1 MVAKKIENN
10 VFIFAVE
17 NAFLH
22 KGKASEGAVLGK
34 ALSSD
39 PSLKD
44 DIVKLRTHIS
54 KAVKDANKLSID
66 EMETLLRKENP
77 DFFEKKEIAER
88 ELPELPGAEMGKV
101 VTRLAPEPNGYLH
114 IGHAVSFFFNHY
126 YAKKYSGKL
135 ILRFEDTNPEKEST
149 EYYDA
154 IKEDLAWL
162 GIKYDK
168 IKRNSDDIELFYKH
182 AESLIDSGNAYVCR
196 CPVEKSRKLRYD
208 GEECLCRKNSSK
220 ENLELFREMK
230 KTLKQGSATLRLK
243 LDMKSKNTT
252 LRDPTI
258 MRIVEAAHPLQGT
271 KYRVWPLYDFAN
283 AIEDAKCGVTHVL
296 RSNEFQ
302 QRDELQNNIRELL
315 GMDSPHIISYS
326 RINLEGT
333 PTSKRE
339 IQKLIDSGKVS
350 GWDDPRLATLQ
361 ALRRRGIV
369 PETLERLAK
378 EVRMTSGSTTISMDA
393 LNTINRK
400 ILSPTAKHYF
410 FVPSPE
416 KIEVKSK
423 GTFYIPK
430 EDAKSMKKG
439 EIFRLKDL
447 FNLKFIGKG
456 EVEFDSDKV
465 KSNTK
470 KLQWVSSD
478 SIETEILVPE
488 TGKTIK
494 GLSQK
499 EVGKLKVGEIIQF
512 ERVGFAI
519 IESTGKPIKC
529 ILSHE

>member
-1 MVAKKIENN
+1 
-10 VFIFAVE
+10 
-17 NAFLH
+17 L
-22 KGKASEGAVLGK
+22 
-34 ALSSD
+34 
-39 PSLKD
+39 
-44 DIVKLRTHIS
+44 IS
-54 KAVKDANKLSID
+54 KAVKDANKLSIG
-66 EMETLLRKENP
+66 EMEVILKEEKP
-77 DFFEKKEIAER
+77 ELFEKKEKVER
-88 ELPELPGAEMGKV
+88 ELPELPGAVKGKV

-126 YAKKYSGKL
+126 YAQKYSGKL
-135 ILRFEDTNPEKEST
+135 ILRFEDTNPEKERT
-149 EYYDA
+149 EYYEA

-168 IKRNSDDIELFYKH
+168 VKRNSDDIDLFYKH
-182 AESLIDSGNAYVCR
+182 AEALINSGDAYVCV

-208 GEECLCRKNSSK
+208 GKNCPCRRISPEKSDK
-220 ENLELFREMK
+220 LFTEMK
-230 KTLKQGSATLRLK
+230 TTLKPGSASLRLK

-252 LRDPTI
+252 FRDPTI
-258 MRIVEAAHPLQGT
+258 MRIVEAEHPLQGN

-302 QRDELQNNIRELL
+302 QRNKLQNKIRELL
-315 GMDSPHIISYS
+315 GMDNPHIISYS

-339 IQKLIDSGKVS
+339 IQKLIDNGKVS
-350 GWDDPRLATLQ
+350 GWDDPRLATLK
-361 ALRRRGIV
+361 AIKRRGIV

-378 EVRMTSGSTTISMDA
+378 EVRMTSGSTTISIDA

-400 ILSPTAKHYF
+400 ILSPKTKHYF

-430 EDAKSMKKG
+430 ADAKSMKKG

-447 FNLKFIGKG
+447 FNVKLTTKGKA
-456 EVEFDSDKV
+456 EFDSDEV
-465 KSNTK
+465 KADTK
-470 KLQWVSSD
+470 KLQWVD
-478 SIETEILVPE
+478 TDAVDTELLISE

-494 GLSQK
+494 GLAQK
-499 EVGKLKVGEIIQF
+499 EVSKLKLGEIVQF
-512 ERVGFAI
+512 ERVGFARV
-519 IESTGKPIKC
+519 ESSDKPIKF
-529 ILSHE
+529 IFTHE